1 MMFCPNCGKANS
13 TDQKFCR
20 SCGFNLAETTRSVV
34 QQRPA
39 GESGYH
45 LNTRKELVEKMLLS
59 ILGVGLAGGVAILIW
74 GIITSIILDKGQ
86 LLGGLLGIALV
97 LAAAVTL
104 VLVVYRLVLI
114 DKAAKSPLPAP
125 ELSLPESTTR
135 QLGEP
140 PLEPIPSVTEPT
152 TDLLV
157 RKSAAREVTT
167 GVLLL

>member
-104 VLVVYRLVLI
+104 VLVVYRQVLI
-114 DKAAKSPLPAP
+114 DKAAKVRYPHPSFLFPNQRPDSWENRPLNR
-125 ELSLPESTTR
+125 SLPSPNR
-135 QLGEP
+135 L
-140 PLEPIPSVTEPT
+140 PIFWYENQQ
-152 TDLLV
+152 
-157 RKSAAREVTT
+157 RER
-167 GVLLL
+167 